1 MLDALND
8 ILNLFASSFYGS
20 LVVGLICPMVG
31 VFFVLRRVV
40 FLGIAV
46 PQFAAAGVA
55 FGFLLLPFMEGGE
68 KGGSPQAAAVGLE
81 AHFTFHLI
89 FALLFTFLALF
100 ILALLG
106 RKGTGY
112 PESRI
117 AAGYAFAAAIT
128 VLFLS
133 ASAMGAAH
141 VQVLLRGEILAL
153 SRQDLVLICVLFGG
167 VLLAFLLFHRH
178 FLLVGYD
185 REAAVSLGYRPFLW
199 DSLLYGLVGASI
211 AAGVLTVGPLV
222 IFGLMVIPPLAA
234 RPFARSMPAFYLLAS
249 LAGLVTSAGGFM
261 VSYLMDEPLGPTDV
275 VIAFALLCLAHLAK
289 GGLRLLRV
297 V

>member
-1 MLDALND
+1 MTEALSD
-8 ILNLFASSFYGS
+8 ILSLFASSFYGS
-20 LVVGLICPMVG
+20 LVVGAVCPVIG

-55 FGFLLLPFMEGGE
+55 FGFVLLPLVEGGAQ
-68 KGGSPQAAAVGLE
+68 GGGGTSAAGLE
-81 AHFTFHLI
+81 GHFTFHLL
-89 FALLFTFLALF
+89 FALAFTFLALF
-100 ILALLG
+100 VLALLG
-106 RKGTGY
+106 RKGTGS

-117 AAGYAFAAAIT
+117 AAGYAFAAALT

-141 VQVLLRGEILAL
+141 VQVLLRGEILTL
-153 SRQDLVLICVLFGG
+153 STQDLVLICVLFGL
-167 VLLAFLLFHRH
+167 VFLVFLLFHRR

-199 DSLLYGLVGASI
+199 DALLYGLVGASI

-234 RPFARSMPAFYLLAS
+234 RPLAVNMTAFYLFSA
-249 LAGLVTSAGGFM
+249 AFGLLTSAGGFLL
-261 VSYLMDEPLGPTDV
+261 SYLADWPLGPTDV
-275 VIAFALLCLAHLAK
+275 VLAFALLCLVHALK
-289 GGLRLLRV
+289 GTGRLLRAA
-297 V
+297 